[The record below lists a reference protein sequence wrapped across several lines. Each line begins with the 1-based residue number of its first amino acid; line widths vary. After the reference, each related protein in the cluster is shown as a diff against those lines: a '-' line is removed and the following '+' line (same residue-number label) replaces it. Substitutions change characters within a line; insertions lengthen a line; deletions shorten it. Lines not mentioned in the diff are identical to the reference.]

1 MAVTAF
7 DAEKIVNGV
16 AGVASTF
23 GASGASSGPFPDAW
37 PIARSISTAPNRRTQ
52 SWIAGWMPL
61 R

>member
-16 AGVASTF
+16 AGVARTF
-23 GASGASSGPFPDAW
+23 GPSAGSSGPFPDAW
-37 PIARSISTAPNRRTQ
+37 PMARSISTPPRRRTQ

>member
-52 SWIAGWMPL
+52 SWIAG
-61 R
+61 